1 MAAPEYASAL
11 IASLRGAPQ
20 SLSNDIGLMANRGNN
35 PVGLMPMDLSG
46 LLFNPQVLR
55 MPAGVPGGAR
65 PKATGPSTGV
75 GGGPSGVADPI
86 KFVEVKPTVLPD
98 LPDAPDE
105 LPPLEDDPIDPLPTD
120 VDLPEVLPIP
130 DVPEL
135 SPSDDKPE
143 GLTPIP
149 DTVIVDVKPPKKD
162 ASGWGEGG
170 ESLVRGDE
178 VIVPS
183 LPEPV
188 PSMPEPLP
196 DLPVEE
202 IPLLPEEVDLP
213 EVLPVPDL
221 PPVLPETDAPMLP
234 ELPAVPEELP
244 AIDDTI
250 DLLPEDVDLPEVLPL
265 PEEVTAPAPQYT
277 APPVE
282 VPRAPDPEPVRDPIT
297 VVDPLP
303 DEVIL
308 PEVPEVPEVPP
319 VDEVVLPDVPSV
331 PDELPFIDDPIDLL
345 PDVVDLPTI
354 DQIPDLP
361 VRSDN
366 AAALTDLYQEV
377 FDRQPDEE
385 GFDFWLMAMN
395 DLGYTPDMVRDAFL
409 SSPEYQDMLAR
420 REAGSGGLLTESG
433 G

>member
-86 KFVEVKPTVLPD
+86 EFVEVEPTVLPD

-221 PPVLPETDAPMLP
+221 PPVLPETDAPVLP
-234 ELPAVPEELP
+234 DVPVVPEELP

-250 DLLPEDVDLPEVLPL
+250 DLLPEDVD
-265 PEEVTAPAPQYT
+265 
-277 APPVE
+277 
-282 VPRAPDPEPVRDPIT
+282 
-297 VVDPLP
+297 
-303 DEVIL
+303 L

-361 VRSDN
+361 VRADN
-366 AAALTDLYQEV
+366 AAALTNLYQEV

-395 DLGYTPDMVRDAFL
+395 DLGYTPDMVRDAFM